1 MGPFLL
7 LPLRPRTD
15 RWHQT
20 RLRTLTH
27 PARCSTLPSRTDHA
41 SGHNCSTTSQFLSPG
56 LSHLSLPYLVAAP
69 REVRQSIMYL
79 NTSVSLDESTAGLT
93 PEQLDNIIESVQQ
106 QKKKLEDDIAKYIRE
121 KQNELRAFGQKVCSV
136 R

>member
-1 MGPFLL
+1 
-7 LPLRPRTD
+7 
-15 RWHQT
+15 
-20 RLRTLTH
+20 
-27 PARCSTLPSRTDHA
+27 
-41 SGHNCSTTSQFLSPG
+41 
-56 LSHLSLPYLVAAP
+56 
-69 REVRQSIMYL
+69 MYL

-136 R
+136 RSSLP